1 MERKKPDIHREHLCP
16 GLLAGYVL
24 ARPDESCFNARLG
37 GKWQLVREVNLLAN
51 DRPLLMNDF
60 RPGIGCCTITAL
72 TTVFRHL
79 RQQAEPSPI
88 PDDTRNLFDQVES
101 IAARHGYRPKR
112 GRTNPL
118 RIGSIVRHLFH
129 LYQLQGQAGS
139 TLFLS
144 ARQIS
149 RELDAGRPVL
159 MNLAFGHYHR
169 HTVTVVGYQLWQD
182 STRQT
187 KHRQRHLWQVH
198 DGWSEAVRFIDH
210 WALTRPWSGHWS
222 IYSVTRI
229 RFKPT
234 TTIQSATHQ

>member
-1 MERKKPDIHREHLCP
+1 MEHKKPGIHRSHLCQ
-16 GLLAGYVL
+16 GQLSGYVL
-24 ARPDESCFNARLG
+24 AKPDESCFNNRFG
-37 GKWQLVREVNLLAN
+37 GKWQLVRDVSLQAN
-51 DRPLLMNDF
+51 DRPLLMHDF

-79 RQQAEPSPI
+79 RQQIARSSIPGDSPS
-88 PDDTRNLFDQVES
+88 LFDQIES
-101 IAARHGYRPKR
+101 VAARHGYRPKR

-118 RIGSIVRHLFH
+118 RIGSIVRQLFH

-139 TLFLS
+139 ALFLS
-144 ARQIS
+144 AHQIS

-169 HTVTVVGYQLWQD
+169 HTVTVMGYQLWQD
-182 STRQT
+182 STQQT
-187 KHRQRHLWQVH
+187 NHRQRHLWQVH
-198 DGWSEAVRFIDH
+198 DGWSETVRFIDH

-234 TTIQSATHQ
+234 AALQQKPF